1 MAYKQFK
8 SPKGDIRLADLSGH
22 VMILN
27 ENEFRDVPEF
37 FWHLAYSA
45 GALTPDMKI
54 DSVVSFVEEKRLEA
68 VAKENIEREKIKEK
82 MRYAYKE
89 PITFLDIKGK
99 LIQRKIV
106 SLLGQPIKKD
116 LMDEIW
122 NEIVAEG
129 EKD

>member
-8 SPKGDIRLADLSGH
+8 SPKGDIRLSDTSGH

-37 FWHLAYSA
+37 FWHLAYA
-45 GALTPDMKI
+45 NGALTPDMKI
-54 DSVVSFVEEKRLEA
+54 DSVISFVEEKRLEA
-68 VAKENIEREKIKEK
+68 IAKENAERAKIKEK
-82 MRYAYKE
+82 MKYAYKE
-89 PITFLDIKGK
+89 PITFVDQKGK

-122 NEIVAEG
+122 DEIVAEG
-129 EKD
+129 EEK

>member
-129 EKD
+129 ERD